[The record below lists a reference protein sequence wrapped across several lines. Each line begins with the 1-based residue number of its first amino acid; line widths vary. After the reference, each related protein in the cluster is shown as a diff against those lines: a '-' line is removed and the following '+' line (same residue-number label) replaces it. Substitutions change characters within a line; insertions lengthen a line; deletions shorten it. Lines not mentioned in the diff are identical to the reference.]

1 MSAMVSGRAAM
12 PTAFRG
18 GVGARS
24 IRAGKIGTPVR
35 AAGNTIISG
44 SRNQL
49 RAQLRARSLR
59 PTRFARGGIMRVEAK
74 HSAVPEA
81 QVRAFYGD
89 THGRNNNRAAI
100 S

>member
-12 PTAFRG
+12 PSAVRGG
-18 GVGARS
+18 GVGVRS

-35 AAGNTIISG
+35 AAGNTTIISSG

-59 PTRFARGGIMRVEAK
+59 PTRFARGGVMPVEAK

-81 QVRAFYGD
+81 QVRAFYGAHMD
-89 THGRNNNRAAI
+89 EIT
-100 S
+100 